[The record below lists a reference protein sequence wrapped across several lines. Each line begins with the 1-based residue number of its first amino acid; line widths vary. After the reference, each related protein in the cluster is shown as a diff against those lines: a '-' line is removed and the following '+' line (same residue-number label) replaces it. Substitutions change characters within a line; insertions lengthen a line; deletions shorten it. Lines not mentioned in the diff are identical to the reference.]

1 MALTMMTE
9 PLEQDLVMQVE
20 YDMDEQGVFLQD
32 IRSVNPSNAGFQLL

>member
-20 YDMDEQGVFLQD
+20 YDMDEQGVFPHD